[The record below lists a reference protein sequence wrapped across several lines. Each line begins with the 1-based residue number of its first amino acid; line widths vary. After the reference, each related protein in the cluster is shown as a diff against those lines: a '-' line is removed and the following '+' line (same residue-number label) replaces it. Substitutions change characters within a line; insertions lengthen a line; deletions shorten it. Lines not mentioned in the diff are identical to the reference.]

1 MRLLQRAEARGL
13 VPPASAEPGRRVD
26 GPGAVAPDRTPER
39 GDIAA
44 GAARPAW
51 PWSEAAP
58 PAVLEDPE
66 RLSRALSDL
75 LRREA
80 RAAGIDLWGSP

>member
-39 GDIAA
+39 GDIAPGA
-44 GAARPAW
+44 GRAW

-66 RLSRALSDL
+66 RLFRALSDL

-80 RAAGIDLWGSP
+80 RAAGIDLWGGP